1 MYTVL
6 GLFARQPV
14 FEEVQ
19 VRKVVFAWHSTNKI
33 IPEYSMTV
41 CSVHECVRKG
51 KIIYKVN
58 NLCFLYRS

>member
-33 IPEYSMTV
+33 IPEYDSMQRT
-41 CSVHECVRKG
+41 
-51 KIIYKVN
+51 
-58 NLCFLYRS
+58 